1 MNKTIFIIL
10 LSIIGLCSCNEKEK
24 KEVKDDNYYF
34 DIYAPNDSENS
45 SGTTTKKKLIDHK
58 QFETEFKN
66 IDWESY
72 PANPTI
78 SVYNKNSIL
87 WVALYATSQDSEK
100 LQMFLIGHHYK
111 KEKKNIFGKIKEKDF
126 STTHFMVGNDKV
138 LPLFELYFKDNKT
151 EKIINKLKELDKQF
165 KEETK

>member
-1 MNKTIFIIL
+1 MKKTIL
-10 LSIIGLCSCNEKEK
+10 LVLVVIGFYSCSEKEK
-24 KEVKDDNYYF
+24 KEMKNEYYF
-34 DIYAPNDSENS
+34 DIYTPNDPENN
-45 SGTTTKKKLIDHK
+45 SGTTTDKKLINYI

-66 IDWESY
+66 MNWNSY

-87 WVALYATSQDSEK
+87 WVALYATSQDAEK

-111 KEKKNIFGKIKEKDF
+111 KETKNIFGQTKEKDF
-126 STTHFMVGNDKV
+126 STTHFMVGNEKV

-151 EKIINKLKELDKQF
+151 ERIIEKLKELDKQF